1 MPQVLTRALLI
12 AASTAVLA
20 ACATAPT
27 PRYPVVEGA
36 PRGEGLQPVEM
47 PRPAYPTRREG
58 DAQPGPDLYDN
69 SEADPAPEAA
79 PSEGV
84 EVASLAPVG
93 APGRIEVAQIQPPRQ
108 EESAPPEP
116 EYLPP
121 PPPRTETRTVTSVS
135 GKVVDVGG
143 KPKTHTVKSG
153 QGLDA
158 VARELGTTRKQLAA
172 DNNLKEPYLLKPGQ
186 VLKGPAS
193 KGKAYVVSSGDTL
206 YAIARRFGV
215 SAKALAE
222 ENDIDVDDP
231 IRLGQKLRL
240 PQGYKDSGP
249 VKKTVT
255 VTVQDP
261 APVRPAP
268 RPTPPVYTPPPETRP
283 APPPVVTTPPPET
296 RPAPPVSRPPETRP
310 TTPPVTKPQPRPPET
325 RPATPPATRPVT
337 PPLAKP
343 PTTTPVT
350 PPPATRPPP
359 LQDDRPPTYTDGDYT
374 RMAAG
379 RFDWPVRG
387 SVLSGYGPKGVSSR
401 NDGVDIGAAAGTPV
415 RAAADGVVVYSGGDV
430 PTFGVTVLIQHA
442 DGWVTVYGHLQ
453 RADVKMQQRVT
464 KGQQIGLVGQ
474 SGDAP
479 RPQLHF
485 EVRHSP
491 SPRFKAKAIDPQLV
505 LPR

>member
-1 MPQVLTRALLI
+1 METAMPQVLTRALLL
-12 AASTAVLA
+12 AASAAVLT

-27 PRYPVVEGA
+27 PRYPVVEGGQ
-36 PRGEGLQPVEM
+36 RGEGLQPVEM

-58 DAQPGPDLYDN
+58 DSQSAPDLYDN
-69 SEADPAPEAA
+69 PDADPAPEPA
-79 PSEGV
+79 PSQSV
-84 EVASLAPVG
+84 EVASLAPVA
-93 APGRIEVAQIQPPRQ
+93 APGRIEVAQLQAPPQ
-108 EESAPPEP
+108 EEAEPEP
-116 EYLPP
+116 EYVAP

-193 KGKAYVVSSGDTL
+193 KGKAYVVGSGDTL

-215 SAKALAE
+215 SAKALAD
-222 ENDIDVDDP
+222 ENDMALDDP
-231 IRLGQKLRL
+231 IRSGQKLRL
-240 PQGYKDSGP
+240 PTGYKDSGP

-261 APVRPAP
+261 APPPVRPAP
-268 RPTPPVYTPPPETRP
+268 RPAPPVVTSPPPETRP
-283 APPPVVTTPPPET
+283 APPPATTPPVT
-296 RPAPPVSRPPETRP
+296 RPAPPVSRPPETKP
-310 TTPPVTKPQPRPPET
+310 ATPPATKPQPRPPVIK
-325 RPATPPATRPVT
+325 PATPPVTR
-337 PPLAKP
+337 P
-343 PTTTPVT
+343 PTTVPVT

-359 LQDDRPPTYTDGDYT
+359 LQEDRPPTYTDADYA

-387 SVLSGYGPKGVSSR
+387 SVLSGYGPTGPSQR
-401 NDGVDIGAAAGTPV
+401 NDGVDIGAPAGTPV
-415 RAAADGVVVYSGGDV
+415 RAAADGMVVYSGGDV

-464 KGQQIGLVGQ
+464 KGQQIGLVGK